1 MTFRQPI
8 VAIDGP
14 AGSGKSTVALQV
26 AERTGLQFISS
37 GAMYRAVALHA
48 LRASITVTDAACFV
62 ELAARLTFCFTTDEQ
77 GTVHTCV
84 DGEDV
89 TDALR
94 MPEVGA
100 LASTIATI
108 PALRAQLVAKQQ
120 AYGQDGGV
128 IMEGRD
134 IQTVVFPNADIKIF
148 LTASEEERARRR
160 WNELT
165 ERGEFIPY
173 QSVLD
178 EVCARDR
185 RDEERDVSPLRPAED
200 AICVNTDN
208 RTIAEVVD
216 ILVQLIIIWRA
227 HPDLHGD
234 SLARAA
240 GFSKGTC
247 H

>member
-1 MTFRQPI
+1 MKERQPI

-14 AGSGKSTVALQV
+14 AGSGKSTVAKLT
-26 AERTGLQFISS
+26 AERTGLQFVSS
-37 GAMYRAVALHA
+37 GAMYRAVALYA
-48 LRASITVTDAACFV
+48 RRKGIPAPDETSLVELSRQLVFLFSTDA
-62 ELAARLTFCFTTDEQ
+62 Q
-77 GTVHTCV
+77 GNIHTCV
-84 DGEDV
+84 NGEDI

-94 MPEVGA
+94 SPEVGA
-100 LASTIATI
+100 LASEIATI
-108 PALRAQLVAKQQ
+108 PAVRAQLVAKQQ
-120 AYGQDGGV
+120 AYGRAGGV

-134 IQTVVFPNADIKIF
+134 IQTVVFPDADIKIF

-165 ERGEFIPY
+165 ERGEFLPY

-185 RDEERDVSPLRPAED
+185 RDAERDVSPLRPADD
-200 AICVNTDN
+200 AISVNTDN

-216 ILVQLIIIWRA
+216 ILVQLITVWQL
-227 HPDLHGD
+227 HPELHGD
-234 SLARAA
+234 ALARAA

-247 H
+247 I